1 MKRILVIDDQPNLR
15 RLVQVTL
22 RSVDRLIMDA
32 ESAEKGIEVARSE
45 RPDLIIMDLVMPGG
59 MGGLEAVEILKS
71 DRRTR
76 ECPVLI
82 LTARDHMPDR
92 LRAGEIGAVDYLIKP
107 FRIEILQKV
116 VDEILD

>member
-1 MKRILVIDDQPNLR
+1 MKRILVVDDQPNIR
-15 RLVQVTL
+15 RLVEVAL
-22 RSVDRLIMDA
+22 RSVDRLIMEA
-32 ESAEKGIEVARSE
+32 ESGERGIEIAQSE
-45 RPDLIIMDLVMPGG
+45 NPDLIIMDLVMPGG

-92 LRAGEIGAVDYLIKP
+92 LRAGEIGAADYLTKP
-107 FRIEILQKV
+107 FRIEVLQKV
-116 VDEILD
+116 VEEILD